1 MISNRSPSPIRNDKL
16 PLIIASSQKGCGGL
30 LVSPDKWD
38 EWDELFIT
46 SVTTT
51 DENGI
56 NLSWSCLHE
65 VVTCS
70 GVCNPLMSLTL
81 DAFRNNE
88 L

>member
-1 MISNRSPSPIRNDKL
+1 MKL
-16 PLIIASSQKGCGGL
+16 PINGMSCSW
-30 LVSPDKWD
+30 P
-38 EWDELFIT
+38 

-56 NLSWSCLHE
+56 SLLWSCLHE

-70 GVCNPLMSLTL
+70 GVWNPLMSLTL
-81 DAFRNNE
+81 DAFRNNG